1 MERPCLLFEASSP
14 HASRMETS
22 PRKLVSLKR
31 SGDFRRVRE
40 SGSSFSGKWLVLG
53 VWRAK
58 PTDATDAGSSASVSH
73 SAQHQGTTKP
83 SAELQS
89 PEDVRFGLV
98 TSRKVGG
105 AVVRNKVRRRLRH
118 IQREQRPNIRG
129 NVWCVTVARFR
140 AAQAT
145 FTELEEEWCKLA
157 KRAGVLSR

>member
-1 MERPCLLFEASSP
+1 MEP
-14 HASRMETS
+14 S

-53 VWRAK
+53 VWRAQAK
-58 PTDATDAGSSASVSH
+58 VDGRDTTVAPSAS
-73 SAQHQGTTKP
+73 AKDPTKL
-83 SAELQS
+83 SSELQS
-89 PEDVRFGLV
+89 PEGVRFGLV

-118 IQREQRPNIRG
+118 IQREHQSKIRE

-140 AAQAT
+140 AAQAS
-145 FTELEEEWCKLA
+145 FKELEEEWCKLA
-157 KRAGVLSR
+157 KRAGVLPR